1 MNRGEFDYRVSS
13 QEILYCKWKY
23 NRPVRFIWNIH
34 NTEQNKVTGRQRDDS
49 RKVFTCS
56 VTMKDYNTIMGRVDK
71 TNIICSLYGVS
82 RKSEK
87 WWHYIFLF

>member
-34 NTEQNKVTGRQRDDS
+34 NTEQNKVT
-49 RKVFTCS
+49 
-56 VTMKDYNTIMGRVDK
+56 DK
-71 TNIICSLYGVS
+71 TTRWLS
-82 RKSEK
+82 KSVHLPCNYERLK
-87 WWHYIFLF
+87 YYCGKSW